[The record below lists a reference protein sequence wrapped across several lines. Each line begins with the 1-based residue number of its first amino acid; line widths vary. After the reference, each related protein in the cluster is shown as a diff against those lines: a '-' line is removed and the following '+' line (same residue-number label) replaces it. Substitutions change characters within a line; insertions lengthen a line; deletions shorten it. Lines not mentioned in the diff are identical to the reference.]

1 MTILKRFAS
10 VVHLSIKNGIPMQKV
25 CVPIQISPQI
35 FYNVML
41 LVARIIS
48 MSLHNCIIQ
57 INVSRNKIH
66 GLILYFSVHAMY
78 CMCSKELL
86 HPENRGKYKVKLQQP
101 PHLHPPSVCVY
112 ITEGKSEFQFE
123 QSNLYKI
130 CFILLY
136 MCFIYIVRICLIYSN
151 KYNHSL

>member
-35 FYNVML
+35 IYNVML

-57 INVSRNKIH
+57 INISKNKIH
-66 GLILYFSVHAMY
+66 CLILYISVHAMY

-101 PHLHPPSVCVY
+101 PHLHPQVSVY

-123 QSNLYKI
+123 QSN
-130 CFILLY
+130 
-136 MCFIYIVRICLIYSN
+136 YIEFVSFCYTCTLST
-151 KYNHSL
+151 SLEFA

>member
-35 FYNVML
+35 IYNVML

-86 HPENRGKYKVKLQQP
+86 HPENRGKYKVKLQ
-101 PHLHPPSVCVY
+101 
-112 ITEGKSEFQFE
+112 
-123 QSNLYKI
+123 
-130 CFILLY
+130 
-136 MCFIYIVRICLIYSN
+136 
-151 KYNHSL
+151 

>member
-35 FYNVML
+35 IYNVML

-57 INVSRNKIH
+57 INVSRNKTH
-66 GLILYFSVHAMY
+66 SLILYFSVHAMY

-86 HPENRGKYKVKLQQP
+86 HPENRGKYKVKLQYSLPIFTPQV
-101 PHLHPPSVCVY
+101 SVY

>member
-35 FYNVML
+35 IYNVML

-57 INVSRNKIH
+57 INVSRNKTH
-66 GLILYFSVHAMY
+66 CLILYFSVHAMY

-86 HPENRGKYKVKLQQP
+86 HPENRGKYKVKLQYSLPIFTPQV
-101 PHLHPPSVCVY
+101 SVY

-136 MCFIYIVRICLIYSN
+136 MCLIYIVRICLINSN

>member
-35 FYNVML
+35 IYNVML

-57 INVSRNKIH
+57 INVSRNKTH
-66 GLILYFSVHAMY
+66 CLILYFSVHAMY

-86 HPENRGKYKVKLQQP
+86 HPENRGKYKVKLQYSLPIFTPQV
-101 PHLHPPSVCVY
+101 SVY

-123 QSNLYKI
+123 QSNLCKI